1 MPDLTLDWI
10 GSGFNR
16 VSDGPNQDGAITVET
31 GGVAVDVTYDSISD
45 NSTTYIVDIAG
56 YVAPGEDID
65 PNSHL
70 KLFAE
75 GNDTGTPSPEAT
87 STVTFDFR
95 STDPLYGDS
104 VTNVSFRL
112 NDVDAGAQDLAA
124 GPGPGFEDQITIEAI
139 DADGNP
145 AIITITSS
153 GAASVS
159 GSTAIGQVTTNFDD
173 PNGSLLI
180 EIEGPIQSM
189 TLIQDNGG
197 TAQQTVLVS
206 NINFSTTDAEG
217 GNEPPVAVDDFEFTF
232 EDTPVT
238 VDVDANDS
246 DPDGDTLT
254 VTGVTDGANGT
265 AVVDGGGNVVY
276 TPNAGFIGE
285 DTVTYTIDDGNGGT
299 DTADLIITV
308 EPEPDDNAA
317 PDAVDDTATTTVN
330 TPVTIPVLANDS
342 DPDGDPITTVSA
354 IATNGIAAVNADG
367 TVTFTPDVGFTGT
380 AEIGYAIED
389 PSGASDSATVTI
401 TVTDPPNQ
409 PPVAADDTALT
420 DNETPVTVD
429 VAAND
434 TDPDGDTLT
443 VTSVSTPANGI
454 AAINGDG
461 DVLYTPNPG
470 FVGEDTI
477 TYTID
482 DGNGG
487 TDTGELIVTVVEPGP
502 SDGRIDADVF
512 PVPAADQPLDPLD
525 GNDEDP
531 DPDDNRDSV
540 NDGGSG
546 NLIATGDDADTISGN
561 GGNDTIFPGIDD
573 DVVGGGGGDDY
584 IEDVQGADTI
594 RGGQGNDTII
604 AGFDTFSDYENDDP
618 SFPLTIGGTTFDS
631 DPNTEDG
638 RDYVEG
644 NQGNDVI
651 STGDDRDTLDGGQGN
666 DTLDGGIDDD
676 LIMGGQGDDI
686 LLGGHGSDTLDGGQD
701 NDLIDGSA
709 PASLEIPDDLD
720 PQTENDRDL
729 LQGFLGNDTLIG
741 GDDDDTLEGGSGEDQ
756 LDGGID
762 DDLLS
767 GGDDND
773 TLIGG
778 DGNDTL
784 NGDGGL
790 DFIDGGADRDTIV
803 VSSASDASQ
812 PDPANPGEFLGDTV
826 QGGNAGDDFDTLDL
840 SGVGEKDVD
849 WRLVNERPDDDGPGN
864 PSNGIDGTIEF
875 LNGAGEVT
883 GSMDF
888 FNIEEIVPCFT
899 PGTKVATPQG
909 ERLVEDLRE
918 GDKIITRDNG
928 LQEIRWVGRKDLTG
942 FELARKPHMK
952 PILIRAGSLGNNLPE
967 HDMLVSPNHRM
978 LVNNDKTALYFEER
992 EVLAAA
998 KHLTGLEGVDEVRAL
1013 GVSYIHFMFDRHE
1026 VVLANGAWTESFQ
1039 PGDYSLKGI
1048 GNAQRNEILELF
1060 PELAETEGLKG
1071 YAAARRSLK
1080 KHEARLLT
1088 R

>member
-1 MPDLTLDWI
+1 MPDLTLDWVA
-10 GSGFNR
+10 SGLNR
-16 VSDGPNQDGAITVET
+16 VSDGPGQDGAVTVET

-45 NSTTYIVDIAG
+45 NSTTYIVDIPG
-56 YVAPGEDID
+56 YVAPGEDFD
-65 PNSHL
+65 ANSHL
-70 KLFAE
+70 KLYAE
-75 GNDTGTPSPEAT
+75 GNDTGSPSPELT

-112 NDVDAGAQDLAA
+112 NDVDAGPQDLAA
-124 GPGPGFEDQITIEAI
+124 GPGPGFEDQITIEAV
-139 DADGNP
+139 DANGDP
-145 AIITITSS
+145 ATITITSS
-153 GAASVS
+153 GEAIVS
-159 GSTAIGQVTTNFDD
+159 GSTAIGQVLTNFDD

-189 TLIQDNGG
+189 SLIQDNGG
-197 TAQQTVLVS
+197 SAQQTVLVS
-206 NINFSTTDAEG
+206 NINFSTTDG
-217 GNEPPVAVDDFEFTF
+217 GDGNQPPVAVDDATNTEAGEAVAFA
-232 EDTPVT
+232 VLG
-238 VDVDANDS
+238 NDS
-246 DPDGDTLT
+246 DPDGDPLT
-254 VTGVTDGANGT
+254 VTAVTDGANGT
-265 AVVDGGGNVVY
+265 ATVNAAGEVVY
-276 TPNAGFIGE
+276 TPNAGFTGE

-299 DTADLIITV
+299 ATANLVITV
-308 EPEPDDNAA
+308 ADGPNLP
-317 PDAVDDTATTTVN
+317 PVAVDDTAETDN
-330 TPVTIPVLANDS
+330 ETPIVVDVADNDS
-342 DPDGDPITTVSA
+342 DPDGDP
-354 IATNGIAAVNADG
+354 
-367 TVTFTPDVGFTGT
+367 
-380 AEIGYAIED
+380 
-389 PSGASDSATVTI
+389 
-401 TVTDPPNQ
+401 
-409 PPVAADDTALT
+409 
-420 DNETPVTVD
+420 
-429 VAAND
+429 
-434 TDPDGDTLT
+434 LT
-443 VTSVSTPANGI
+443 VTGVTDGTNGT
-454 AAINGDG
+454 ATINGDG
-461 DVLYTPNPG
+461 DVVYTPNAD
-470 FVGEDTI
+470 FVGDDTV

-487 TDTGELIVTVVEPGP
+487 TDTGELVVTVTEPEPAG
-502 SDGRIDADVF
+502 GRIDTDVF
-512 PVPAADQPLDPLD
+512 PVAPADQPLDPLN
-525 GNDEDP
+525 GNDQDP
-531 DPDDNRDSV
+531 DPNDDLDV
-540 NDGGSG
+540 VEGTGAG
-546 NLIATGDDADTISGN
+546 ELIETGDDADTISGN
-561 GGNDTIFPGIDD
+561 GGDDTIRPGIDD
-573 DVVGGGGGDDY
+573 DVVGGGGGNDL
-584 IEDVQGADTI
+584 IEDIQGSDTI
-594 RGGQGNDTII
+594 RGGQGDDTII
-604 AGFDTFSDYENDDP
+604 AGVDTFSDYENDDP
-618 SFPLTIGGTTFDS
+618 TLPITIGGTTFDS
-631 DPNTEDG
+631 DPNPEDG

-644 NQGNDVI
+644 NQGNDFI

-666 DTLDGGIDDD
+666 DTLAGGIDDD
-676 LIMGGQGDDI
+676 LVMGGQGNDI

-701 NDLIDGSA
+701 DDLIDGSA
-709 PASLEIPDDLD
+709 PPSLEIPDDTD
-720 PQTENDRDL
+720 PQPENDRDL

-762 DDLLS
+762 DDLL
-767 GGDDND
+767 G
-773 TLIGG
+773 GG

-803 VSSASDASQ
+803 VSAAAEASIEDL
-812 PDPANPGEFLGDTV
+812 ANPGEFLGDTV

-840 SGVGEKDVD
+840 SGVGQKDVD
-849 WRLVNERPDDDGPGN
+849 WRLVNERPDDDGPRE
-864 PSNGIDGTIEF
+864 SNGIDGTIEY
-875 LNGAGEVT
+875 LNAAGEVT

-928 LQEIRWVGRKDLTG
+928 LQEIRWVGRKDLSG

-952 PILIRAGSLGNNLPE
+952 PVLIRAGSLGNNLPE

-1088 R
+1088 K